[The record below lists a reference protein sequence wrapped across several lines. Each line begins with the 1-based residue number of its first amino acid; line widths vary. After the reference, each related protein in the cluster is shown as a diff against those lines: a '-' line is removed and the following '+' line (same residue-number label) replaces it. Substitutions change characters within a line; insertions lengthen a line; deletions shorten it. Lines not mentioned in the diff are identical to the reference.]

1 MLNLEQKFPCATKF
15 SFFLLPFQRSLPQRF
30 RLPLPKPIN
39 GSFSSFKYNESPI
52 NNCIPNPQL
61 SQTSSLDVIPCQQQT
76 LNLHPAGK
84 PMPNRRGRKPLAT
97 MPLGKKRVQNL
108 ANKEHF
114 VNVKKTIRN
123 LELRALDLEVL
134 YNSAQDE
141 IKTLNDRIAMLEKRL
156 AACFFQVN
164 KKRNY
169 KEC

>member
-1 MLNLEQKFPCATKF
+1 M
-15 SFFLLPFQRSLPQRF
+15 SDRSLPQRF

-39 GSFSSFKYNESPI
+39 
-52 NNCIPNPQL
+52 
-61 SQTSSLDVIPCQQQT
+61 DVIPCQQQT

-108 ANKEHF
+108 TNKEHF
-114 VNVKKTIRN
+114 VNVKENYIRN
-123 LELRALDLEVL
+123 LKLRALDLEVL

-156 AACFFQVN
+156 ATCFFQVD

>member
-1 MLNLEQKFPCATKF
+1 MLNKTFLVQRNFPSF
-15 SFFLLPFQRSLPQRF
+15 SFPFEMSDRSLPQRF

-39 GSFSSFKYNESPI
+39 
-52 NNCIPNPQL
+52 
-61 SQTSSLDVIPCQQQT
+61 DVIPCQQQT

-108 ANKEHF
+108 TNQRAFRQRKE
-114 VNVKKTIRN
+114 NYIRN

-156 AACFFQVN
+156 TSSRLIRSETIKNVN
-164 KKRNY
+164 NGDPNTILW
-169 KEC
+169 

>member
-1 MLNLEQKFPCATKF
+1 M
-15 SFFLLPFQRSLPQRF
+15 SDRSLPQRF

-39 GSFSSFKYNESPI
+39 
-52 NNCIPNPQL
+52 
-61 SQTSSLDVIPCQQQT
+61 DVIPCQQQT

-97 MPLGKKRVQNL
+97 MPLAPFSAYNAGQIRWVPVFGVLNNSQKKRVQNL
-108 ANKEHF
+108 TNQRAFRQRKE
-114 VNVKKTIRN
+114 NYIRN

-156 AACFFQVN
+156 TSSRLIRSETIKNVN
-164 KKRNY
+164 NGDPNTILW
-169 KEC
+169 